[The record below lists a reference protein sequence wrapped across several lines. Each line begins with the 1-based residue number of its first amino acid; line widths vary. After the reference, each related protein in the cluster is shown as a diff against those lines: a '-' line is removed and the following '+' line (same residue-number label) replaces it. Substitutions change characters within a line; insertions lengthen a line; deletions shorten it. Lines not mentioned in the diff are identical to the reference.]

1 MRIRP
6 TGTGR
11 TVSGLTVAFL
21 LAAALPLALSAQ
33 ATQTAPKPA
42 AGATQEAAKDLP
54 PARQILDRHIEAIG
68 GRKAVLARSSSHQRG
83 TMSVPAQG
91 MSAEIEGFSAKPN
104 KTLVRFKIP
113 GIGDVEEGF
122 NGEIG
127 WSISPMTGPML
138 TQGKQLEQR
147 KFDADFYADLYDE
160 ARYTSMKTIEKT
172 TFDLRECYKV
182 SLVKKDGTEDFE
194 FFDVK
199 TGLRAGRMVTRESP
213 MGSISATQTI
223 TDYKKFGDL
232 LQATTMKQ
240 SLMGIEQIFT
250 TTSVEYDKVD
260 PAVFEPPAAIKA
272 LIK

>member
-1 MRIRP
+1 MRIRIA
-6 TGTGR
+6 
-11 TVSGLTVAFL
+11 LL
-21 LAAALPLALSAQ
+21 LAAALPLIVSAQ

-42 AGATQEAAKDLP
+42 AAPAQDAAKDLP
-54 PARQILDRHIEAIG
+54 AARQIIDRHIEAMG
-68 GRKAVLARSSSHQRG
+68 GRKAILARSSSHHIG
-83 TMSVPAQG
+83 TMSIPAQG
-91 MSAEIEGFSAKPN
+91 LSADIESFAAKPN

-127 WSISPMTGPML
+127 WSISAMTGPML

-147 KFDADFYADLYDE
+147 KFDSDFYSDLYDE
-160 ARYTSMKTIEKT
+160 SRYTSLKTLEKAD
-172 TFDLRECYKV
+172 FDGRPCYKV
-182 SLVKKDGTEDFE
+182 GLTKKDGGEDIE

-199 TGLRAGRMVTRESP
+199 TGLRAGRVVTRESP
-213 MGSISATQTI
+213 MGSVSVTQTL

-232 LQATTMKQ
+232 LQSSTMKQ
-240 SLMGIEQIFT
+240 SLMGIEQVFT
-250 TTSVEYDKVD
+250 TTSIEYDKVD